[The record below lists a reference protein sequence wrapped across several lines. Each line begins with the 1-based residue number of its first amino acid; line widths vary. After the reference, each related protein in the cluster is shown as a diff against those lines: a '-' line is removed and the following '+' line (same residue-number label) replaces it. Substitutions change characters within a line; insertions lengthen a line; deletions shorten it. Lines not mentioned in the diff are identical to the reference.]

1 MLELGSLIT
10 NEIQQCY
17 KKKCVK
23 KYWALESYLNGKS
36 FRSISIFSTLHEMS
50 VCVDSTDCRTNKEKH
65 LDRH

>member
-1 MLELGSLIT
+1 MLELDSLIT

-17 KKKCVK
+17 KKGVK
-23 KYWALESYLNGKS
+23 KYWALESYLKVKS
-36 FRSISIFSTLHEMS
+36 FRSISTFSTLHEMS